1 MKRLTL
7 LGVTVL
13 TVGLTT
19 LAVAAAGQ
27 ESTVEGRDFS
37 TRIDAANAR

>member
-19 LAVAAAGQ
+19 LALAAGGQ
-27 ESTVEGRDFS
+27 EERGGGPRLDA
-37 TRIDAANAR
+37 TRAR